1 MSEIEGLKK
10 ENSYL
15 VDLLED
21 CLINLE
27 HFLPPRPDHICGDPN
42 ACCDCSC
49 AEYYQASLQIGK
61 IKMAIKKNKNNCKI
75 KKNISE
81 FEKQKQ

>member
-1 MSEIEGLKK
+1 MNDIEELKK

-15 VDLLED
+15 VELLED

-49 AEYYQASLQIGK
+49 AEYYHASLQIGK
-61 IKMAIKKNKNNCKI
+61 IKMAINKNKN
-75 KKNISE
+75 KNKENFTESE
-81 FEKQKQ
+81 TQK

>member
-1 MSEIEGLKK
+1 MTEIEELKK

-15 VDLLED
+15 IGLLED

-27 HFLPPRPDHICGDPN
+27 HFLPPRPNHICGDPN

-49 AEYYQASLQIGK
+49 AEYYHACLQIDK
-61 IKMAIKKNKNNCKI
+61 IKMAIKKNKNKE
-75 KKNISE
+75 NISKSE
-81 FEKQKQ
+81 TQK